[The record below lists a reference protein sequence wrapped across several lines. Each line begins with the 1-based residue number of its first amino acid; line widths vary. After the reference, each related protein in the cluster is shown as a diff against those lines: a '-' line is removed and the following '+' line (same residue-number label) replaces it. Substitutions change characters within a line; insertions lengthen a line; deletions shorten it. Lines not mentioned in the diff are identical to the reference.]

1 MTAHAPTRLFLTAA
15 IALGLAGGLAG
26 CGGSGSAPGG
36 DRSDTTSSPAAAGV
50 GAAWGT
56 CMRSAGFDVE
66 DPSDDLVRSGTVLA
80 PQGVDQERYAAAADR
95 CSTDL
100 GVEREDSASAE
111 SWARQYERVASCIR
125 DDYPDYPEQ
134 PEGTLGLSPEDYPRA
149 AESGFQEKADAC
161 LKEFSPGTKTQQV
174 G

>member
-1 MTAHAPTRLFLTAA
+1 MTITAHIPTRLLLTAA
-15 IALGLAGGLAG
+15 LALGLIGGLAG
-26 CGGSGSAPGG
+26 CSGSGD
-36 DRSDTTSSPAAAGV
+36 DRPDAHSSSTASTGI
-50 GAAWGT
+50 GADWGT

-95 CSTDL
+95 CSSAV
-100 GVEREDSASAE
+100 GVERKDSAAQD

-125 DDYPDYPEQ
+125 DEYPDYPEQ

-149 AESGFQEKADAC
+149 TESGFQEKADAC
-161 LKEFSPGTKTQQV
+161 LEEFSPGTKTQQA